1 MAVIRTG
8 DGRTVI
14 RGEAQAAG
22 TAPAREEES
31 HALPGPA
38 PASRTARGHG
48 RPRGGARAGA
58 GRKNTKPG
66 DYASQMSAEERD
78 WIDQVMGEKPT
89 TKKREVYKVS
99 KAEMNRRLGR
109 NIPAA
114 DCGTCWKK
122 KDCPRA
128 QEGTFCTSWASR
140 DPAEKQRG
148 ANPADEWERGGPAP
162 EG

>member
-8 DGRTVI
+8 DGRVVVQAD
-14 RGEAQAAG
+14 AQTAG
-22 TAPAREEES
+22 NGIAHGKP
-31 HALPGPA
+31 
-38 PASRTARGHG
+38 G

-58 GRKNTKPG
+58 GRKVTKPG

-99 KAEMNRRLGR
+99 EAEMNRRLGR
-109 NIPAA
+109 KIPAA

-140 DPAEKQRG
+140 EPKARG
-148 ANPADEWERGGPAP
+148 VNPADEWERGGPAP